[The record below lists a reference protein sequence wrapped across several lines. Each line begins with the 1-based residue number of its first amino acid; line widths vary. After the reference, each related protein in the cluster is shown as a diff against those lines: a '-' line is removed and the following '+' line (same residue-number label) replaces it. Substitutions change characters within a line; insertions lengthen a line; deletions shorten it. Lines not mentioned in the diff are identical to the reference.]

1 MISRET
7 CWFDL
12 LTIDDESEKKLSEKK
27 KPFLIGLEREKKYK
41 EILEALEIPKNKSKK
56 KEASLTTRRSPR
68 V

>member
-12 LTIDDESEKKLSEKK
+12 LTIDDEPEKKLSEKK
-27 KPFLIGLEREKKYK
+27 KSFLIGLEREKKYK
-41 EILEALEIPKNKSKK
+41 EILEALEFPKNKSNNKK
-56 KEASLTTRRSPR
+56 SSLTTRRSPR